1 MTRAF
6 PIRWSF
12 QVLSNDTGFRFFRS
26 DTAQVWLRVGYT
38 VDDVRSLI
46 DYLNTRT

>member
-12 QVLSNDTGFRFFRS
+12 EMFIQHVRFFRS
-26 DTAQVWLRVGYT
+26 DTKQTWVRGGYT
-38 VDDVRSLI
+38 IDDAQSLI
-46 DYLNTRT
+46 GYLNTRA

>member
-1 MTRAF
+1 MTWAF

-12 QVLSNDTGFRFFRS
+12 AFNGEVIRFFRS
-26 DTAQVWLRVGYT
+26 DTKQTWIRVQYNVTDAQ
-38 VDDVRSLI
+38 SLI